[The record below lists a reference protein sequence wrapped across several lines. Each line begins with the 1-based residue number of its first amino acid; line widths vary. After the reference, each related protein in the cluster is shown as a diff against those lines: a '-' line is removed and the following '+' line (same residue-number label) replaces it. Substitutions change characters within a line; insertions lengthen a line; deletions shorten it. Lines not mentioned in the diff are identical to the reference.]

1 MSAAAARSTAA
12 VTPSWP
18 IAALHLA
25 AHALG
30 KITLFFA
37 AGSIHTAA
45 HLTEVSQLDG
55 IGRRMPWTM
64 GAFAVG
70 ALAMIGVPPT
80 AGFLGK
86 WFILMGAMQ
95 TANWMR
101 AIAEQNL
108 NQSKAAFEGLLTI
121 ARSAVSGV
129 DQQAAFMRDSMLF
142 AEETLENTFDFAQ
155 KLVRMKEPQEFPQI
169 QTEFVSRQAQV
180 LAGSGQRIIQ
190 DVNDV
195 AKTTLEG
202 AAESSRRRSEAA

>member
-1 MSAAAARSTAA
+1 MVKGTTDFARQTTEQA
-12 VTPSWP
+12 VQAT
-18 IAALHLA
+18 
-25 AHALG
+25 
-30 KITLFFA
+30 
-37 AGSIHTAA
+37 
-45 HLTEVSQLDG
+45 D
-55 IGRRMPWTM
+55 
-64 GAFAVG
+64 
-70 ALAMIGVPPT
+70 
-80 AGFLGK
+80 
-86 WFILMGAMQ
+86 
-95 TANWMR
+95 WMR

-169 QTEFVSRQAQV
+169 QTEFVSRQARV

-195 AKTTLEG
+195 AKTALEG
-202 AAESSRRRSEAA
+202 AAESSRR

>member
-1 MSAAAARSTAA
+1 MARNTMDFAQQNTERA
-12 VTPSWP
+12 VQAT
-18 IAALHLA
+18 
-25 AHALG
+25 
-30 KITLFFA
+30 
-37 AGSIHTAA
+37 
-45 HLTEVSQLDG
+45 D
-55 IGRRMPWTM
+55 
-64 GAFAVG
+64 
-70 ALAMIGVPPT
+70 
-80 AGFLGK
+80 
-86 WFILMGAMQ
+86 
-95 TANWMR
+95 WMR

-169 QTEFVSRQAQV
+169 QTEFVSRQARV